1 MKEFSKS
8 LTLPGLII
16 HDTEDKE
23 APYQTALDM
32 NEVWKNSSLITTTGL
47 GHNLKSKELVEQVA
61 MFI

>member
-1 MKEFSKS
+1 
-8 LTLPGLII
+8 LPGLII